1 MLHDKK
7 NNFLHFYLDESKI
20 RLFCE
25 IQALCMLGLRVLERG
40 SRGPSTVTLI
50 ALEYVATCVGEP
62 ATEIV
67 NVKLFPVINE
77 KIKYFNILRG
87 CPISM
92 LNFDI
97 YRTLASTRSSNE
109 S

>member
-1 MLHDKK
+1 
-7 NNFLHFYLDESKI
+7 
-20 RLFCE
+20 
-25 IQALCMLGLRVLERG
+25 LERG

-67 NVKLFPVINE
+67 NVKLFPVIVE

-87 CPISM
+87 WMFNFHAKFIQIFIASLPRPDRPTNLKS
-92 LNFDI
+92 LN
-97 YRTLASTRSSNE
+97 LAT
-109 S
+109 